1 MTYRFFNDDPVDG
14 SAVLPDLLGHERYAD
29 HSVGLLREVRD
40 QSESGVLALIGPW
53 GSGKSSVLKMVLR
66 RLRNAEPASW
76 SVAELNPWLY
86 SDLDSLTAALFS
98 EIRAALPKGE
108 RWSVAREKVR
118 DFGVSV
124 SPLGKIG
131 GFLGLDVSE
140 VVKDIAERIGGD
152 TSTSAAKESAA
163 AALRDAGRPV
173 LVVMDDLDR
182 LTPDE
187 LLLVFKL
194 VRLVGNLPNVYY
206 LISFDERTLLDVLSR
221 SDLVGGSE
229 HRASEFLEKIVQ
241 VRLDLPA
248 FRERDAYALVDG
260 CLAALLTNH
269 RLSLTATEE
278 QRFARAYFHYLQ
290 DRLLTPRAI
299 KRLFGQAAASLGALA
314 GEVDLVD
321 FLLVTFLRTSEPG
334 VYRLLSRHRAELT
347 GSGISLLGQQRR
359 ERDELAELWRTRLKE
374 AGVDSGH
381 LDGVLGLLASL
392 FPRLASQLGGGLSGE
407 PPQARQGIGSG
418 DYFDRYVVF
427 GVPDDDLPEAV
438 LTAALAQVESA
449 TPGVE
454 ADELWLRFQ
463 DDTHRIARR
472 IQQRLQA
479 GARVPS
485 RQLLIRMAEL
495 FASLTAA
502 KEVIL
507 SPEFT
512 VVILAQNLF
521 RTLAADERVEVLD
534 LMAASAAGADL
545 AGVVLRNA
553 IRPSDTEPAFAQESD
568 EWFAAART
576 AVLARLE
583 PHLTTAGGRPA
594 DELGDLDISL
604 LWRWSR
610 LDAACARRWVRQRLD
625 DGHWD
630 LLALLTKLL
639 RAPRTPW
646 SAIDADDLEALDNLV
661 DRAEVYALYDRT
673 EIPENDDS
681 PPAQLLRALGRTW
694 PTDPMQASEPSN
706 EAGDTGNDH

>member
-14 SAVLPDLLGHERYAD
+14 SADLPDLLGHKRYAD
-29 HSVGLLREVRD
+29 HAVGLLQDVRD

-53 GSGKSSVLKMVLR
+53 GSGKSSVLKMVLH
-66 RLRNAEPASW
+66 RLGEPEPASW

-98 EIRAALPKGE
+98 EIRAALPKDD
-108 RWSVAREKVR
+108 RWSVAREKIR
-118 DFGVSV
+118 DFGISI
-124 SPLGKIG
+124 SPLGKVG
-131 GFLGLDVSE
+131 GLFGLDVSE
-140 VVKDIAERIGGD
+140 VVKSVADRVGGN
-152 TSTSAAKESAA
+152 TSASAAKESAA
-163 AALRDAGRPV
+163 AALREADRPV

-248 FRERDAYALVDG
+248 FREHDAIRLVEG
-260 CLAALLTNH
+260 CLNAMLENH
-269 RLSLTATEE
+269 QLSLTRAEE
-278 QRFARAYFHYLQ
+278 QRFGLAYVHYLQ

-299 KRLFGQAAASLGALA
+299 KRLFGQAAASLGDLA

-334 VYRLLSRHRAELT
+334 VYRLLRRHRNELT
-347 GSGISLLGQQRR
+347 GSGTALFAQQRR
-359 ERDELAELWRTRLKE
+359 ERGELAELWRTRLKD
-374 AGVDSGH
+374 AGVDLGH
-381 LDGVLGLLASL
+381 LDGVLGLLATL
-392 FPRLASQLGGGLSGE
+392 FPRLANQLGSGTSGE
-407 PPQARQGIGSG
+407 PPQARRGIGSG

-427 GVPDDDLPEAV
+427 GVPDDDLSEAV
-438 LTAALAQVESA
+438 FTAALAQVESA
-449 TPGVE
+449 ASGVE

-479 GARVPS
+479 DGQLPS
-485 RQLLIRMAEL
+485 RQLLIRMAGL

-502 KEVIL
+502 REVII

-512 VVILAQNLF
+512 VAILAQKLF
-521 RTLAADERVEVLD
+521 QTLAVGERVEVLD

-545 AGVVLRNA
+545 AGVVLFKA
-553 IRPSDTEPAFAQESD
+553 IQPSANEPAFAQESD

-576 AVLARLE
+576 VVLTRLE
-583 PHLTTAGGRPA
+583 QHLTMAGRRSA
-594 DELGDLDISL
+594 DELGDLDTSL

-610 LDAACARRWVRQRLD
+610 LDPAGARSWVRLRLD
-625 DGHWD
+625 NGTWD

-639 RAPRTPW
+639 SPPRTPW
-646 SAIDADDLEALDNLV
+646 SAVDACELEALDGLI
-661 DRAEVYALYDRT
+661 DRTEVYALYDRT
-673 EIPENDDS
+673 EISEDDDS
-681 PPAQLLRALGRTW
+681 APAQVLRALGRTR
-694 PTDPMQASEPSN
+694 PADTPQNGDPAS
-706 EAGDTGNDH
+706 DTTGREGER

>member
-1 MTYRFFNDDPVDG
+1 MAYRFFNDDPVDG
-14 SAVLPDLLGHERYAD
+14 SADLPDLLGHERYAD
-29 HSVGLLREVRD
+29 HTVGLLQDVRD

-53 GSGKSSVLKMVLR
+53 GSGKSSVLKMVLH
-66 RLRNAEPASW
+66 RLREAEPASW

-98 EIRAALPKGE
+98 EIRAALPKGD

-118 DFGVSV
+118 DFGISI
-124 SPLGKIG
+124 SPLGKVG
-131 GFLGLDVSE
+131 GLFGLDVSE
-140 VVKDIAERIGGD
+140 VVKDVANRIGGD
-152 TSTSAAKESAA
+152 TSASAAKKSADT
-163 AALRDAGRPV
+163 ALREADRPV

-248 FRERDAYALVDG
+248 FRERDAIRLVDG
-260 CLAALLTNH
+260 CLTTLLENH
-269 RLSLTATEE
+269 QLTLTKTEE
-278 QRFARAYFHYLQ
+278 RRFGLAYIQYLQ

-299 KRLFGQAAASLGALA
+299 KRLFGQAAASLGDLA

-347 GSGISLLGQQRR
+347 GSGTSLFAQERR
-359 ERDELAELWRTRLKE
+359 QRDELADLWRTRLKE
-374 AGVDSGH
+374 AGVDPGH

-392 FPRLASQLGGGLSGE
+392 FPRLAGQLGGGVSGE
-407 PPQARQGIGSG
+407 PPQARRGIGSG

-427 GVPDDDLPEAV
+427 GVPDDDLPDAV
-438 LTAALAQVESA
+438 LAAALAQVESA
-449 TPGVE
+449 ISGAE

-463 DDTHRIARR
+463 DDTHRVARR
-472 IQQRLQA
+472 IQQRLQV
-479 GARVPS
+479 GGRLPS
-485 RQLLIRMAEL
+485 RQLLIQMAEL
-495 FASLTAA
+495 FASLTAE
-502 KEVIL
+502 KEVII
-507 SPEFT
+507 SPEFA
-512 VVILAQNLF
+512 VIVLAQNLF

-534 LMAASAAGADL
+534 LMAASAGGADL

-553 IRPSDTEPAFAQESD
+553 IQPADTEPAFAQESD
-568 EWFAAART
+568 EWFAAARA
-576 AVLARLE
+576 AVLGRLE
-583 PHLTTAGGRPA
+583 QHLATAGGRPA

-610 LDAACARRWVRQRLD
+610 LDPASARRWVRRRLD
-625 DGHWD
+625 DGTWD
-630 LLALLTKLL
+630 LLVLLTKLL

-646 SAIDADDLEALDNLV
+646 SAIDADDLEALDGLV
-661 DRAEVYALYDRT
+661 DRAEVYALCDRT
-673 EIPENDDS
+673 EIPEADES
-681 PPAQLLRALGRTW
+681 APAQLLRALGRARPADAPQTGH
-694 PTDPMQASEPSN
+694 PASN
-706 EAGDTGNDH
+706 TT